1 MSASTRLTVLAII
14 LISGLALFVLGG
26 DMIVNSSQYWII
38 PTGLCPIL
46 GQILMVLAFMMTFG
60 IIAFMLGI
68 GQTKPEEHDGLSL
81 PPFDTIVP
89 VPPDPAG
96 ERIID
101 TRFVSLETPE
111 TRVER
116 PLSASDHEETLPH
129 LVGLTGGLPARTKI
143 PKGVFTIGR
152 GAECDLVL
160 SSQLV
165 SRRHAQLEWTGE
177 ELLIHDLGSS
187 NKTRVNDKVLER
199 EVALQDGDVIQI
211 VDYHLEI
218 ELPAS
223 LSQTILLPRD
233 QQEPSET
240 INLPREE
247 KEEEEERL

>member
-1 MSASTRLTVLAII
+1 M
-14 LISGLALFVLGG
+14 
-26 DMIVNSSQYWII
+26 I

-46 GQILMVLAFMMTFG
+46 GQIVMVLAFMMTFG

-68 GQTKPEEHDGLSL
+68 GQAKPEEREDLL
-81 PPFDTIVP
+81 MPPLDSVAP
-89 VPPDPAG
+89 VYPEPAS
-96 ERIID
+96 ERIVD
-101 TRFVSLETPE
+101 ARFRPLETPE
-111 TRVER
+111 AQADG
-116 PLSASDHEETLPH
+116 PIPASDQEENLPH

-143 PKGVFTIGR
+143 PKGAFTIGR
-152 GAECDLVL
+152 GVECDLVL

-223 LSQTILLPRD
+223 LSQTVFLPRD
-233 QQEPSET
+233 HQEPSET

-247 KEEEEERL
+247 KEEKERL